1 MTEVNLEDVQALI
14 ELFDA
19 SQWDELHIVSKGFEI
34 HLSNDPADRGRLSG
48 ATALAPA
55 PLRGDAAASTAH
67 TGPSTPTS
75 PARPAP
81 RAVAPQAPQAQPT
94 PAGHVTIRAGSLGTF
109 YMAPKPGAKPY
120 VEIGQRV
127 QPDTDVCV
135 IEVMKLFTSVQAG
148 VTGVVRQVLV
158 KDAELVEFDQ
168 PLFLIEVTE

>member
-1 MTEVNLEDVQALI
+1 
-14 ELFDA
+14 
-19 SQWDELHIVSKGFEI
+19 
-34 HLSNDPADRGRLSG
+34 
-48 ATALAPA
+48 
-55 PLRGDAAASTAH
+55 
-67 TGPSTPTS
+67 
-75 PARPAP
+75 
-81 RAVAPQAPQAQPT
+81 
-94 PAGHVTIRAGSLGTF
+94 
-109 YMAPKPGAKPY
+109 MAPKPGAKPY